1 MHDLNFRSSQAESKI
16 RIQKLDK
23 TANRCNSRIHKY
35 VKISL
40 WIGYPSK
47 IIPSTV
53 NLFNPLTF
61 GTKITRPLT
70 FAFHFKRTY
79 WNIQT
84 STKDW
89 FMVRILRIFQNLPSA
104 MTSASSEETSFG
116 FHRGE
121 RNMQITLSRGNHR
134 NHLLKRK
141 FQTKTNDNRCEIPG
155 RSNSYKAATCFASK
169 YIEQRRQRSLGYGFG
184 LFKASCREHLPV
196 PFRALFR
203 KREYW
208 PILWHYRLS
217 GTLDW

>member
-35 VKISL
+35 FKISL
-40 WIGYPSK
+40 WIRYPSK

-121 RNMQITLSRGNHR
+121 GITYSSESFRRKQTTIDVRFQGGQTATKLQHV
-134 NHLLKRK
+134 LLPNISNK
-141 FQTKTNDNRCEIPG
+141 EG
-155 RSNSYKAATCFASK
+155 REAWVMGLDYSKQAVENTYQCHFVLYFVSAS
-169 YIEQRRQRSLGYGFG
+169 IDPSSDIIGSLEHWIDSFIRQDF
-184 LFKASCREHLPV
+184 
-196 PFRALFR
+196 
-203 KREYW
+203 
-208 PILWHYRLS
+208 
-217 GTLDW
+217 